1 MQGIQRAEGVFRITR
16 DQIRC
21 FRKTCIIKRIPL
33 QPATI
38 DIVEKGCKQQIL
50 EFSRNIA
57 HAPAATQQ
65 GTHLSDAEAADHSRI
80 QPL

>member
-21 FRKTCIIKRIPL
+21 FRKTCIIQRIPL

-50 EFSRNIA
+50 EFSRYRPCSGGDSARNA
-57 HAPAATQQ
+57 SQ
-65 GTHLSDAEAADHSRI
+65 
-80 QPL
+80 